1 AEYRSKNESPF
12 VPSGRGQWAIQSCG
26 IICSTVGCCANDSA
40 SDLDDMK
47 GLSFFDLYSAQANDP
62 RAEATRKRGTALQTL
77 GNLTIL
83 SSSLNSAQKNYGW
96 PEKKPE
102 MMKHSLLPLN
112 QQLFE
117 VEHWDE
123 VAIKVR
129 AESLFGRAIEIW
141 RQ

>member
-1 AEYRSKNESPF
+1 MPQDWIAHWPLSN
-12 VPSGRGQWAIQSCG
+12 GA
-26 IICSTVGCCANDSA
+26 
-40 SDLDDMK
+40 K
-47 GLSFFDLYSAQANDP
+47 GLSYFELYSAQADDP
-62 RAEATRKRGTALQTL
+62 LAEATRKRETAVQTI

-96 PEKKPE
+96 SEKRPE

-129 AESLFGRAIEIW
+129 AENLFGRAIEIW
-141 RQ
+141 RR